1 MKLKSNLAALVNP
14 RVLLALSLCVVGIL
28 FGVSAL
34 TSFAR
39 PAANSEKSGMAKPS
53 GKSGSAMARK
63 QTDRSRASKDTERSG
78 DAQARKPEK
87 ATVSQERAPQI
98 SEQRNALGQTV
109 YNVAA
114 S

>member
-1 MKLKSNLAALVNP
+1 MKLKSNLAALANP

-39 PAANSEKSGMAKPS
+39 PAANSDKKA

-63 QTDRSRASKDTERSG
+63 QTERSRASKETDRTG
-78 DAQARKPEK
+78 GGVQARKAEK

-98 SEQRNALGQTV
+98 TEQQNALGQTV
-109 YNVAA
+109 Y
-114 S
+114 